1 MSNFVSDQIIELDT
15 LSTVIGGAGG
25 GEHGGP
31 ATGRPYDPRND
42 NPPMVSTLTTSRSGT
57 SLTCPPGTAPSH
69 VTASGNVNGKVD
81 VKGFPV
87 GFSGNV
93 TFSQDHCEKL

>member
-1 MSNFVSDQIIELDT
+1 MSNIDSEQTIALET
-15 LSTVIGGAGG
+15 LSNVIGGAGG

-42 NPPMVSTLTTSRSGT
+42 NPPVVTTLTTSGTGT

-69 VTASGNVNGKVD
+69 VTASGTISGKANVR
-81 VKGFPV
+81 GFPV
-87 GFSGNV
+87 NGTG
-93 TFSQDHCEKL
+93 TLTYTQDHCEKL